1 MNVLVDT
8 NVVLDVLLERS
19 AFYADSLEVFKSS
32 EIGKISGW
40 VSASAMTDIFYIVRK
55 DLKDIDDA
63 YILVEDLT
71 RIFSIALV
79 SETAIINALA
89 LHWRDFEDA
98 VQYATAKENGFD
110 CIITRNPQDYEN
122 ADIPVLLPS
131 QLYDV
136 VSQAPGA
143 QH

>member
-1 MNVLVDT
+1 
-8 NVVLDVLLERS
+8 VLDVLLERP
-19 AFYADSLEVFKSS
+19 AFYGDSLEVLKSS

-40 VSASAMTDIFYIVRK
+40 VSASAMTDIFYLVRK
-55 DLKDIDDA
+55 DLKDIDAA

-131 QLYDV
+131 QLSDV
-136 VSQAPGA
+136 VSQSPGT
-143 QH
+143 H